1 MGAAVSRSIFHGDV
15 RTALSRNVY
24 WPLIP
29 AKGVEM
35 TRNIVMLAVVAIC
48 GAPAVAA
55 AQAAL
60 PISVDQRVRVW
71 TSAPEA
77 ITGRVVSVSADG
89 MELSNEG
96 GAPLRVARPT
106 VQRIDVSRGVTSK
119 GAGAMKG
126 AVWGA
131 IIAGAAGAVLAG
143 LQHDEIGENGSSVGH
158 AAALGAWSGGLFG
171 GLIGA
176 GVGAARA
183 GERWEQVWP

>member
-1 MGAAVSRSIFHGDV
+1 
-15 RTALSRNVY
+15 
-24 WPLIP
+24 
-29 AKGVEM
+29 M
-35 TRNIVMLAVVAIC
+35 TRNVVMFALVAIC
-48 GAPAVAA
+48 GAPAFAA

-77 ITGRVVSVSADG
+77 ITGRVVSVSVDG
-89 MELSNEG
+89 FEVSNES

-106 VQRIDVSRGVTSK
+106 IQRIEVSRGVTPK

-126 AVWGA
+126 ALWGA

-183 GERWEQVWP
+183 GERWDQVWP

>member
-1 MGAAVSRSIFHGDV
+1 MTGDASTAAAF
-15 RTALSRNVY
+15 TAEST
-24 WPLIP
+24 P
-29 AKGVEM
+29 AF
-35 TRNIVMLAVVAIC
+35 
-48 GAPAVAA
+48 AA

-89 MELSNEG
+89 FELSNDG
-96 GAPLRVARPT
+96 GAPVRVARPAA
-106 VQRIDVSRGVTSK
+106 QRIEVSRGITSK

-131 IIAGAAGAVLAG
+131 IIVGAAGAVLAG
-143 LQHDEIGENGSSVGH
+143 LQHDEIGEDGSSVGH